1 MLLLLRRP
9 KVRVLFYSTCDNVF
23 VFFVNCLC
31 YVAHMLASA
40 RMCCDDDDD
49 PGGKN
54 VANPD
59 RMDRATMI
67 FCSACVSVCNEYMH
81 FFVLFVL
88 LAFCAL
94 VLLSLS

>member
-1 MLLLLRRP
+1 
-9 KVRVLFYSTCDNVF
+9 
-23 VFFVNCLC
+23 
-31 YVAHMLASA
+31 MLASA

-59 RMDRATMI
+59 RMDRAAMI
-67 FCSACVSVCNEYMH
+67 FFCSACVSVCNEYMH

-94 VLLSLS
+94 VLLSLSRDFFG